1 MHSFIDQIITF
12 SLKNKFFIFFCT
24 AIAIIIGC
32 ACFKETPI
40 SRRDQYEGH
49 DYHAMARTQRR
60 GGREIHYD
68 PDRDRHELCP
78 TEKRYPKHDLVRA
91 FGRERD
97 VRR

>member
-40 SRRDQYEGH
+40 E
-49 DYHAMARTQRR
+49 
-60 GGREIHYD
+60 
-68 PDRDRHELCP
+68 PFP
-78 TEKRYPKHDLVRA
+78 T
-91 FGRERD
+91 
-97 VRR
+97 